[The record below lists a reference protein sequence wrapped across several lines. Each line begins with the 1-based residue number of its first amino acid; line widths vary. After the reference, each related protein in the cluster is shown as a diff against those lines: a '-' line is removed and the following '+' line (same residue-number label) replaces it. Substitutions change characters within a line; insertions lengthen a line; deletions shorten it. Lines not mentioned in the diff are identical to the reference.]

1 MKTLKAIF
9 VALAIT
15 ASSAAIAQDYVAT
28 PVTVSSD
35 KVRLSGKVYYSHV
48 VLEKQ
53 TLFSIAKAYG
63 VTIDEIYAANPNLEK
78 TGLQKNSIILIPSVE
93 KAPEAPAVKEEPVT
107 QASEAQVQAPL
118 PDGPYIEHTAK
129 WFETID
135 DIAKFYGMSTK
146 DLMAFNGLKSKK
158 LAKRQVLRIPV
169 TAENA
174 AMAAEESPLT
184 DAAAQADTTA
194 VGVPEVI
201 EPTEDFAARGSITAH
216 LILPMNSAAASPA
229 NSAMDFYG
237 GALIAIKD
245 LKEKEGISV
254 NLTVHD
260 VTAGMPSEMALSGS
274 DFVLGPFSAAHLKAL
289 ADATGGR
296 ITLISPLDG
305 RASYLGSEVHNFIQV
320 PTSADIQY
328 QDIADWV
335 SEELTSS
342 DIVVLI
348 REKGAKNPAPA
359 DAIRKRLDEKEIS
372 YTIVEYAIVEG
383 RGIPNILNE
392 KLIKSGTNRII
403 VASESEAF
411 VADAMR
417 NISIMQ
423 NKKFPIVAYAP
434 SKLRSFDTIDTQ
446 IFHDAS
452 LRISTAYFVDYED
465 ADVKNFIR
473 RFRALYNM
481 EPSRYAYQGYDTML
495 YFAKMSALHGVDWK
509 KRLADKEEKGLH
521 TDFKFTAKAGSF
533 YNTAVRRIIYPP
545 EDTTFLVK

>member
-1 MKTLKAIF
+1 MKILF
-9 VALAIT
+9 VIEMFDNHNGT
-15 ASSAAIAQDYVAT
+15 SISAQRYATELRKRGHEVKILTTGNPDPNRFVVPVYHLPLVDGIAQKHGFQYAQPEENVIREA
-28 PVTVSSD
+28 
-35 KVRLSGKVYYSHV
+35 
-48 VLEKQ
+48 LE
-53 TLFSIAKAYG
+53 
-63 VTIDEIYAANPNLEK
+63 
-78 TGLQKNSIILIPSVE
+78 
-93 KAPEAPAVKEEPVT
+93 
-107 QASEAQVQAPL
+107 
-118 PDGPYIEHTAK
+118 
-129 WFETID
+129 WC
-135 DIAKFYGMSTK
+135 
-146 DLMAFNGLKSKK
+146 
-158 LAKRQVLRIPV
+158 
-169 TAENA
+169 
-174 AMAAEESPLT
+174 
-184 DAAAQADTTA
+184 
-194 VGVPEVI
+194 
-201 EPTEDFAARGSITAH
+201 
-216 LILPMNSAAASPA
+216 
-229 NSAMDFYG
+229 
-237 GALIAIKD
+237 
-245 LKEKEGISV
+245 
-254 NLTVHD
+254 D
-260 VTAGMPSEMALSGS
+260 V
-274 DFVLGPFSAAHLKAL
+274 
-289 ADATGGR
+289 
-296 ITLISPLDG
+296 
-305 RASYLGSEVHNFIQV
+305 
-320 PTSADIQY
+320 
-328 QDIADWV
+328 
-335 SEELTSS
+335 EELTSS

-348 REKGAKNPAPA
+348 REKGATNPAPA

-481 EPSRYAYQGYDTML
+481 EPSRYAYQGYDTLL